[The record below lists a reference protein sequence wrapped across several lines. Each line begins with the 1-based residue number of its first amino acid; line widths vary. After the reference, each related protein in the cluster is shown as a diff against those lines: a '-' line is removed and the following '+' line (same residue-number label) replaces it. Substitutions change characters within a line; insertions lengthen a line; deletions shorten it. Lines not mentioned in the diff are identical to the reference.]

1 MDTNIYIM
9 LLTIK
14 KSESLKFMFTLWV
27 KYFNSQLLF
36 LLIKHTLSISFTT

>member
-1 MDTNIYIM
+1 MDTKIYIM

-27 KYFNSQLLF
+27 KYFPT
-36 LLIKHTLSISFTT
+36 LISLYQKYVVNFIYKLI